1 VRFNASLHMASCMSA
16 AGVRRGYTFLTLYI
30 LEVIK
35 DLGTQ
40 PSLDKLMDAAKRH
53 GVIIAK
59 EMRRHIPE
67 GLPPLETGVEV
78 YHRFMEDAGAE
89 VSIYKR
95 EDRSVTFLIRRCP
108 FHEAFLDVGVDCGI
122 FLKGLCSNLTLPAIQ
137 ATLAEF
143 DSGLRVEN
151 VVARASVEE
160 MCLERIYVVE

>member
-1 VRFNASLHMASCMSA
+1 MSA

-30 LEVIK
+30 IEVIK

-40 PSLDKLMDAAKRH
+40 PSLDKLMEAAERQ
-53 GVIIAK
+53 GIIISK

-67 GLPPLETGVEV
+67 GLPPLEIGAEV

-89 VSIYKR
+89 VSVYKK
-95 EDRSVTFLIRRCP
+95 EDKSITFLIRCCP

-137 ATLAEF
+137 ATLVEF
-143 DSGLRVEN
+143 DPRLRVEN
-151 VVARASVEE
+151 IVARASVEE
-160 MCLERIYVVE
+160 ICLERVYLSE